1 MPAPAACSRIAA
13 MSAFIIYDIET
24 TGLDPAWNVPL
35 QAALI
40 HTDEE
45 LRPLSELSLRCA
57 LPAHIV
63 PSPGALLTT
72 GIRPEQLEQAPMSS
86 LDMLGQIARA
96 IRAWSPATVVGYN
109 ILRFDEEV
117 LRHSF
122 FSHFLPPYATQ
133 GAGLKRADLL
143 VMLRAAIML
152 EPGAITIPVD
162 GNGKRSLKLGAVC
175 RENGIRLSEDE
186 AHDALFDA
194 RATLALFR
202 LLRERAPRSVA
213 LMLANAH
220 KSGPIRLLSRGDLI
234 CLGGHAAL
242 VPAVGIMPNP
252 GNASSWAA
260 ADLSIDPAT
269 YLDGTA
275 EEVASLLTRSGPRP
289 VRMVKTNAQ
298 PIVLGWDDAQHAL
311 PAERL
316 DDAVYHDRARMI
328 RQHPAFR
335 HHLTAALKNRFAGRE
350 PSPFPEATL
359 YSGGFLSDADVR
371 VCERWHELPWDRRGA
386 LTKHMGDVR
395 LQAFAN
401 RQMFLEAPECLAPE
415 AWRKGR
421 DWLRER
427 LTTEEDV
434 PWLTLP
440 KALIEVADL
449 RTALDPQD
457 AARHVHLD
465 AIERWLRECSDHQRL
480 AA

>member
-1 MPAPAACSRIAA
+1 
-13 MSAFIIYDIET
+13 MSAFIIYDLET

-45 LRPLSELSLRCA
+45 LRPLGELSLRCA

-72 GIRPEQLEQAPMSS
+72 GIRPEQLEQGPMSS

-96 IRAWSPATVVGYN
+96 IRAWAPATVLGYN
-109 ILRFDEEV
+109 ILHFDEEV

-122 FSHFLPPYATQ
+122 FSHLLPPYSTQ
-133 GAGLKRADLL
+133 AMGLKRADLL
-143 VMLRAAIML
+143 VMLRAVIML
-152 EPGAITIPVD
+152 EPEAITIPVD

-175 RENGIRLSEDE
+175 RANGIPLAEDE

-202 LLRERAPRSVA
+202 LLKARVPRTVE

-220 KSGPIRLLSRGDLI
+220 KSVPIRLLSRGDLI

-242 VPAVGIMPNP
+242 VPAVGLMPNP
-252 GNASSWAA
+252 DVPTSWAA
-260 ADLSIDPAT
+260 ADLSIDPAS

-275 EEVASLLTRSGPRP
+275 DEVAKLLTRSGARP
-289 VRMVKTNAQ
+289 VRMVKANSQ
-298 PIVLGWDDAQHAL
+298 PILFGWNDAQQAL
-311 PAERL
+311 PPERL

-328 RQHPAFR
+328 RQHPTFR
-335 HHLTAALKNRFAGRE
+335 HHLTAALKNRFADRE

-359 YSGGFLSDADVR
+359 YSGGFLSDADAR
-371 VCERWHELPWDRRGA
+371 ISARWHELPWDQRGG
-386 LTKHMGDVR
+386 LVKHMRDLR

-401 RQMFLEAPECLAPE
+401 RQMFLEAPECLSPE

-427 LTTEEDV
+427 LTTEAEV

-440 KALIEVADL
+440 KALMEVAEL
-449 RTALDPQD
+449 RAGLDPQD
-457 AARHVHLD
+457 ADRHAHLD
-465 AIERWLRECSDHQRL
+465 AIEGWLRERSNHQRL

>member
-1 MPAPAACSRIAA
+1 
-13 MSAFIIYDIET
+13 MSSFIIYDIET
-24 TGLDPAWNVPL
+24 TGLEPAWNVPL

-40 HTDEE
+40 HTDEG
-45 LRPLSELSLRCA
+45 LRPLGELSLRCA

-72 GIRPEQLEQAPMSS
+72 GIRPQQLDQASMSC

-96 IRAWSPATVVGYN
+96 IRSWAPATVLGYN
-109 ILRFDEEV
+109 TLRYDEEV

-122 FSHFLPPYATQ
+122 FSHLLPPYLTQ
-133 GAGLKRADLL
+133 GMGLKRADLL

-152 EPGAITIPVD
+152 EPDAITIPIGED
-162 GNGKRSLKLGAVC
+162 GKRSLRLGAVC
-175 RENGIRLSEDE
+175 RLNGIALAEDE

-202 LLRERAPRSVA
+202 LLKERAPRTVA

-220 KSGPIRLLSRGDLI
+220 KSGPIRLLTSGDLI

-242 VPAVGIMPNP
+242 VPAVGIIPNP
-252 GNASSWAA
+252 DNATSWAA
-260 ADLSIDPAT
+260 ADLSIDPAS

-275 EEVASLLTRSGPRP
+275 EDVAKLLTRSGTRP
-289 VRMVKTNAQ
+289 VRMVKTNSQ
-298 PIVLGWDDAQHAL
+298 PILFGWEDAQRAL
-311 PAERL
+311 PADRL
-316 DDAVYHDRARMI
+316 PDAVYHDRARQI
-328 RQHPAFR
+328 RQHPTFQR
-335 HHLTAALKNRFAGRE
+335 HLAGALKGRFADRE
-350 PSPFPEATL
+350 PSPFHEATL
-359 YSGGFLSDADVR
+359 YSGGFLSDADAR
-371 VCERWHELPWDRRGA
+371 VCARWHELPWDQRGA
-386 LTKHMGDVR
+386 LVKHLGDVR

-401 RQMFLEAPECLAPE
+401 RQLLLEAAECLSPE

-427 LTTEEDV
+427 LTTEAEV

-440 KALIEVADL
+440 KALSEVAEL
-449 RTALDPQD
+449 RAGLDPQD
-457 AARHVHLD
+457 ADRHAQLD
-465 AIERWLRECSDHQRL
+465 AIEIWLRERSDRQQV

>member
-1 MPAPAACSRIAA
+1 
-13 MSAFIIYDIET
+13 MSSFIIYDLET
-24 TGLDPAWNVPL
+24 TGLEPAWNVPL

-45 LRPLSELSLRCA
+45 LRPLGELSLRCA

-72 GIRPEQLEQAPMSS
+72 GIRPEQLEQAPMTS

-109 ILRFDEEV
+109 ILHYDEEV

-122 FSHFLPPYATQ
+122 FSHLLPPYATQ
-133 GAGLKRADLL
+133 APGLKRADLL
-143 VMLRAAIML
+143 IMLRAAIML
-152 EPGAITIPVD
+152 EPGAITIPLD

-175 RENGIRLSEDE
+175 RANGIPLAEDE

-202 LLRERAPRSVA
+202 LLRERAPRSIA

-220 KSGPIRLLSRGDLI
+220 KSGPIRLLARGDLI

-242 VPAVGIMPNP
+242 VPAVGIRPNP
-252 GNASSWAA
+252 DNATSWAV
-260 ADLSIDPAT
+260 ADLSIDPAG

-275 EEVASLLTRSGPRP
+275 EEIASLLTRSGPRP
-289 VRMVKTNAQ
+289 MRMVKTNAQ
-298 PIVLGWDDAQHAL
+298 PIVLGWEDAQHAL
-311 PAERL
+311 PTDRL
-316 DDAVYHDRARMI
+316 DDAVYHDRARRI
-328 RQHPAFR
+328 RQHPTFQR
-335 HHLTAALKNRFAGRE
+335 HLTAALKNRFADRE
-350 PSPFPEATL
+350 PSPHHEATL
-359 YSGGFLSDADVR
+359 YSGGFLSDADAR
-371 VCERWHELPWDRRGA
+371 VCARWHELPWDQRGA
-386 LTKHMGDVR
+386 LVKHMGDIR

-401 RQMFLEAPECLAPE
+401 RQMFLHAPECLSHE

-427 LTTEEDV
+427 LTTEADV

-440 KALIEVADL
+440 KALLDVAEL
-449 RTALDPQD
+449 RASLDPQD
-457 AARHVHLD
+457 ADRHAHLD
-465 AIERWLRECSDHQRL
+465 AIESWLHERNGRHQL

>member
-1 MPAPAACSRIAA
+1 
-13 MSAFIIYDIET
+13 MSSFIIYDLET
-24 TGLDPAWNVPL
+24 TGLEPAWNVPL

-96 IRAWSPATVVGYN
+96 IRAWSPATAVGYN
-109 ILRFDEEV
+109 ILHFDEEV
-117 LRHSF
+117 LRHAF
-122 FSHFLPPYATQ
+122 FSHLLPPYATQ
-133 GAGLKRADLL
+133 GSGLKRADLL
-143 VMLRAAIML
+143 VMLRAVIML
-152 EPGAITIPVD
+152 EPGAITVPVD

-175 RENGIRLSEDE
+175 RANGIRLGEDE

-202 LLRERAPRSVA
+202 LLRERAPRTVA

-234 CLGGHAAL
+234 CLGGHSAL

-252 GNASSWAA
+252 DNATSWAA
-260 ADLSIDPAT
+260 ADLAIDPAT

-275 EEVASLLTRSGPRP
+275 EEVAALLTRSGPRP
-289 VRMVKTNAQ
+289 IRMVKANAQ
-298 PIVLGWDDAQHAL
+298 PIVLGWEDAQHAL
-311 PAERL
+311 PGDRL
-316 DDAVYHDRARMI
+316 DDAVYHDRASRI
-328 RQHPAFR
+328 RRHPTFQR
-335 HHLTAALKNRFAGRE
+335 HLTAALKNRFADRE
-350 PSPFPEATL
+350 PSPYPEATL
-359 YSGGFLSDADVR
+359 YAGGFLSDADVR
-371 VCERWHELPWDRRGA
+371 LCARWQELPWDQRGG
-386 LTKHMGDVR
+386 LVKHMGDVR

-401 RQMFLEAPECLAPE
+401 RQMFLEAPECLSPE

-427 LTTEEDV
+427 LTTEAEV

-440 KALIEVADL
+440 KAIMEVAEL
-449 RTALDPQD
+449 RAGLGPQD
-457 AARHVHLD
+457 VARHAHLD
-465 AIERWLRECSDHQRL
+465 AIEIWLRERGERHRL